1 MDCLP
6 GGSLNVPARR
16 YDMLRPRSPDHIEA
30 QIVNSHELA
39 QVVYALRHDSYV
51 DQGFLDPRPDGLF
64 SDEWDVRKNA
74 YSVLVFL
81 NGQPAASVRVSFLDR
96 ESSSADE
103 HSTIA
108 MESFT
113 EEVDSL
119 VHSFQTDGRMAS
131 AMEMSRLVRHPDH
144 AQNNDLVF
152 ALFRM
157 GFYFLVRFD
166 ADMVLSTVRRHHMP
180 FYRRLGFNKIAEPKA
195 YPRLKFQLGL
205 MACFRPSYPLV
216 QQTVP
221 ILDNITK
228 FDSVYR
234 PFMSGERVPVFAEM
248 Q

>member
-6 GGSLNVPARR
+6 SGNLNLPVRR
-16 YDMLRPRSPDHIEA
+16 HDTLRPRSPVGIEA
-30 QIVNSHELA
+30 QIVSTREMA
-39 QVVYALRHDSYV
+39 QIAYALRHDSYV
-51 DQGFLDPRPDGLF
+51 AQDFLDPRPDGLF
-64 SDEWDVRKNA
+64 SDEWDSRKNVF
-74 YSVLVFL
+74 SILVFL
-81 NGQPAASVRVSFLDR
+81 NGLPAASVRVSILDR
-96 ESSSADE
+96 SSSSPDE
-103 HSTIA
+103 HSTVA
-108 MESFT
+108 MEAFT
-113 EEVDSL
+113 EEVDAL
-119 VHSFQTDGRMAS
+119 VHSFQTNGKTAR

-180 FYRRLGFNKIAEPKA
+180 FYRRLGFNKIAEPRA

-228 FDSVYR
+228 LDSVYG
-234 PFMSGERVPVFAEM
+234 PFMAGERVPVFAEM